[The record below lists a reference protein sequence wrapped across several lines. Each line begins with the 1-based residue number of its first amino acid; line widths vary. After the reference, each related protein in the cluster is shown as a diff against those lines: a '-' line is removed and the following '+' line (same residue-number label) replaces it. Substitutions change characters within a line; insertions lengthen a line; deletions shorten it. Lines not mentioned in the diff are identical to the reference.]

1 VQESSRTAILSAN
14 RLFLPT
20 NLRPDQMPVRSKMYV
35 SALKSVRRHSFCCFV
50 FVSVLELAEWV
61 AGSNND
67 PSRGAEVWMVDIIE
81 RREEAFL
88 DSLFGPAHVL
98 AATRPP

>member
-1 VQESSRTAILSAN
+1 
-14 RLFLPT
+14 
-20 NLRPDQMPVRSKMYV
+20 
-35 SALKSVRRHSFCCFV
+35 
-50 FVSVLELAEWV
+50 VSVLEFAEWV
-61 AGSNND
+61 AGNNND

-98 AATRPP
+98 AASLGVARGTPPQRPA